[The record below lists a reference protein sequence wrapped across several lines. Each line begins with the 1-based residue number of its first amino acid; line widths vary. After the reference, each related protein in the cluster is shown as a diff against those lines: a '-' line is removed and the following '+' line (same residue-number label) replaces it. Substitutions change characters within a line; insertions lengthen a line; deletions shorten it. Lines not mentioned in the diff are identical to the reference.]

1 METLDAG
8 ECLSRPTNSRNHS
21 CYNIM
26 IIKANSPSASGIFA
40 RVTSSGACL
49 SLSEGGSKLV
59 GVRPKSARATT

>member
-1 METLDAG
+1 METIDAVG
-8 ECLSRPTNSRNHS
+8 CVSSPINSRNHS

-26 IIKANSPSASGIFA
+26 LIKANSPSASGIFA